1 MRCLASSAALAPPFA
16 GSATLIK
23 TGFGRMDDLR
33 LSDVRLVLADPR
45 HVVRNSLRMAL
56 NDAGFV
62 NQNIRDG
69 GDASVIAEAMSEG
82 FGPDI
87 VICDNDVRDG
97 DLARLIAAIRHGEV
111 GSNPFVSIIAI
122 SWKATENTVNQILN
136 TGADLIVAAPF
147 SPQQVLDRIRSLVH
161 SRKKFI
167 VTTDYIGPDRREGM
181 NRSTTGAH
189 AVLPLID
196 APNSLRDKALG
207 EWDPVDYREK
217 VSAALSTVNDQ
228 KMVRHAQQLSALA
241 EQVAM
246 EYTARAGE
254 IDRQRLDR
262 LMVSAADL
270 IARSS
275 TAALPHVGELAEAV
289 RTLLTDLRRPDGGSR
304 AKQVELLRQLAYA
317 VRQAVVPNEGTAT
330 IAHDIASTISG
341 VKRN

>member
-1 MRCLASSAALAPPFA
+1 
-16 GSATLIK
+16 
-23 TGFGRMDDLR
+23 MDDLK

-45 HVVRNSLRMAL
+45 NAVRNSLRMAL
-56 NDAGFV
+56 NDAGFI

-97 DLARLIAAIRHGEV
+97 DLVRLISAIRHGEV

-122 SWKATENTVNQILN
+122 SWKATEDTVNEILG

-161 SRKKFI
+161 NRKKFV
-167 VTTDYIGPDRREGM
+167 VTTEYIGPDRRDGL
-181 NRSTTGAH
+181 NRSTGPH

-196 APNSLRDKALG
+196 PPNSLRDKALG
-207 EWDPVDYREK
+207 EWNSAAYRER
-217 VSAALSTVNDQ
+217 VSAALSSVNDQ
-228 KMVRHAQQLSALA
+228 KMVRHAQQLAALA
-241 EQVAM
+241 EQVAI
-246 EYTARAGE
+246 EYAARGGE

-262 LMVSAADL
+262 LLVSAADL
-270 IARSS
+270 IVRSS
-275 TAALPHVGELAEAV
+275 SAALPHVGELAEAV
-289 RTLLTDLRRPDGGSR
+289 RTVLTDLRRPENTSR
-304 AKQVELLRQLAYA
+304 TRQVELLRQLSYA

-330 IAHDIASTISG
+330 IAHDIASTISQ

>member
-1 MRCLASSAALAPPFA
+1 
-16 GSATLIK
+16 
-23 TGFGRMDDLR
+23 MDDLK
-33 LSDVRLVLADPR
+33 LSDIRLVLADPR
-45 HVVRNSLRMAL
+45 HLVRNSLRMAL

-97 DLARLIAAIRHGEV
+97 DLVRLINAIRHGEV

-122 SWKATENTVNQILN
+122 SWKATETRVNEILG

-161 SRKKFI
+161 SRKQFV
-167 VTTDYIGPDRREGM
+167 VTTDYIGPDRRDGL
-181 NRSTTGAH
+181 NRSMGTH
-189 AVLPLID
+189 ANLPLID

-207 EWDPVDYREK
+207 EWNASVYRAQ
-217 VSAALSTVNDQ
+217 VTAALSTVNDY
-228 KMVRHAQQLSALA
+228 KMVRHAQQLAALA

-246 EYTARAGE
+246 EYAARGGE

-262 LMVSAADL
+262 LVVSAADL
-270 IARSS
+270 IVRSS
-275 TAALPHVGELAEAV
+275 SAGLPHVGELAEAV
-289 RTLLTDLRRPDGGSR
+289 RTVLGEIRRPDAGSR
-304 AKQVELLRQLAYA
+304 TKQVELLRQLAYA

-341 VKRN
+341 VKRS